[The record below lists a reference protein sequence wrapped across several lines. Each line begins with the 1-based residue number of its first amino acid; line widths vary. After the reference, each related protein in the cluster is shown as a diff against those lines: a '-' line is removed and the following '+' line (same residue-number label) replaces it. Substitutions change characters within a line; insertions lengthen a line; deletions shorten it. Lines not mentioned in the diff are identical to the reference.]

1 MNVNACQLLS
11 LRLRRLENYFI
22 VESSYLENNPFQL
35 DSHLGF
41 CIFNTVKNQLLLFF
55 LLFTLLSFGQRK
67 WTFIFHRADS
77 FAVNTKLFPKQTKDS
92 VGVNL
97 LFTRLIGHLREAGY
111 AGASIDSFFFEGE
124 VVHTYIYIGQKQKQ
138 IYLQNGN
145 ILDGQVARLG
155 LSNYLD
161 KSKPTDVSDLPR
173 VKDAV
178 VKNLEET
185 GYPFAEC
192 YLDSFVL
199 NPESFSAKLFV
210 EPHDK
215 FVFDTVALKLQTKIR
230 RVFIKNYLGIKAG
243 KSYKESLVKKVE
255 SRLSLLTF
263 AEQTQSP
270 TVSFQNGKAKVN
282 VFLKDRKANQFDL
295 LVGFLPGGA
304 GQKLLITG
312 QAQLHLVSPFGMGEE
327 FRVKWEKLQP
337 KTQTLDVQLIYPY
350 LLGLPVGVNARFQL
364 YKKDTSFLNIG
375 GDYGV
380 QYQMP
385 GSDYIRLSYRQQ
397 STIVVNVDTNYI
409 KANRTL
415 PPVLDVNSNQIA
427 VEFFQQRLNYRFNP
441 TSGYTLAVSAAFGL
455 KNIKKNNVVASLFD
469 TQEGKSFGYLYDSL
483 RLKSFVMNLS
493 VAVDKYW
500 KIAKRQTIR
509 TNLEAKY
516 IFNNKITES
525 ELYRIGGTTSLR
537 GFDDRSIYTPYYVM
551 LNAEYRY
558 LLSKNA
564 FFFLFVNSAMVK
576 ENRPTRNQQ
585 FDFPYGFGAG
595 AAIET
600 KIGMFALSYALG
612 ARQDEKITFKSS
624 KIHVG
629 YINYF

>member
-1 MNVNACQLLS
+1 M
-11 LRLRRLENYFI
+11 
-22 VESSYLENNPFQL
+22 
-35 DSHLGF
+35 
-41 CIFNTVKNQLLLFF
+41 
-55 LLFTLLSFGQRK
+55 
-67 WTFIFHRADS
+67 
-77 FAVNTKLFPKQTKDS
+77 FPKQTKDS
-92 VGVNL
+92 AGVNRLFAGL
-97 LFTRLIGHLREAGY
+97 LNHFHEAGY
-111 AGASIDSFFFEGE
+111 AGASIDSFFFRSDSI
-124 VVHTYIYIGQKQKQ
+124 HTYIFVGQKQSK

-145 ILDGQVARLG
+145 VQEAQVARLG
-155 LSNYLD
+155 LSNYIGKNHLV
-161 KSKPTDVSDLPR
+161 DVSSLPK
-173 VKDAV
+173 VKDIMV
-178 VKNLEET
+178 QNLEET

-192 YLDSFVL
+192 YLDSFEL
-199 NPESFSAKLFV
+199 SSEYFSAKLFV
-210 EPHDK
+210 DPHDK

-230 RVFIKNYLGIKAG
+230 RVFIKNYLGVKAG
-243 KSYKESLVKKVE
+243 KPYKESLVKKVE
-255 SRLSLLTF
+255 SRLNLLTF
-263 AEQTQSP
+263 AEQTQPP
-270 TVSFQNGKAKVN
+270 TVSFQNGKAKVSL
-282 VFLKDRKANQFDL
+282 FLKDRKANQFDL

-327 FRVKWEKLQP
+327 FSVKWEKLQP
-337 KTQTLDVQLIYPY
+337 KTQTLDVHLIYPY
-350 LLGLPVGVNARFQL
+350 LLGLPVGINARFQL

-397 STIVVNVDTNYI
+397 STIVVNVDTNFI

-427 VEFFQQRLNYRFNP
+427 IEFFQQRLNYRFNP
-441 TSGYTLAVSAAFGL
+441 TSGYTLAISAAFGL
-455 KNIKKNNVVASLFD
+455 KNIKKSNVVASLYD
-469 TQEGKSFGYLYDSL
+469 SREGKSYSYLYDSV

-493 VAVDKYW
+493 IAIDKYW
-500 KIAKRQTIR
+500 KITKRQTIR

-516 IFNNKITES
+516 LFNNKVTES

-537 GFDDRSIYTPYYVM
+537 GFDDRSIYTPYYIM
-551 LNAEYRY
+551 LNVEYRY

-576 ENRPTRNQQ
+576 ENRSTRKQT

-612 ARQDEKITFKSS
+612 AKQDEKITFKSS

>member
-1 MNVNACQLLS
+1 M
-11 LRLRRLENYFI
+11 
-22 VESSYLENNPFQL
+22 
-35 DSHLGF
+35 
-41 CIFNTVKNQLLLFF
+41 KNQLLIFL
-55 LLFTLLSFGQRK
+55 LLFTVVSFGQRK
-67 WTFIFHRADS
+67 WTFVFHKADS
-77 FAVNTKLFPKQTKDS
+77 VELNYKLFPKQTKDS
-92 VGVNL
+92 IGVNRL
-97 LFTRLIGHLREAGY
+97 LSGFLGRLREAGY
-111 AGASIDSFFFEGE
+111 TSASIDSFFFEQE
-124 VVHTYIYIGQKQKQ
+124 TIHTYIFIGKKQSV
-138 IYLQNGN
+138 LFLRNGN
-145 ILDGQVARLG
+145 VQASQLVPLG
-155 LSNYLD
+155 LSHYFEKNRLT
-161 KSKPTDVSDLPR
+161 PINDLPR
-173 VKDAV
+173 IKDAV

-192 YLDSFVL
+192 YLDSFDIQ
-199 NPESFSAKLFV
+199 PESFAAKLYV

-215 FVFDTVALKLQTKIR
+215 FVFDTVALKLQTKLR

-243 KSYKESLVKKVE
+243 KPYKESLVKKVE
-255 SRLSLLTF
+255 SRLNLLTF
-263 AEQTQSP
+263 AEQTQPP

-337 KTQTLDVQLIYPY
+337 KTQTLDVHLNYPY
-350 LLGLPVGVNARFQL
+350 LLGLPIGINARFQL

-375 GDYGV
+375 GDYGI

-385 GSDYIRLSYRQQ
+385 GSDYLRLSYRQQ
-397 STIVVNVDTNYI
+397 STIVVNVDTNFI

-427 VEFFQQRLNYRFNP
+427 IEFYQQRLNYRFNP
-441 TSGYTLAVSAAFGL
+441 TNGYSLALSAAFGL

-469 TQEGKSFGYLYDSL
+469 SQEGKSYGYLYDSIQ
-483 RLKSFVMNLS
+483 LKSFVMHLS
-493 VAVDKYW
+493 IAVDKYW
-500 KIAKRQTIR
+500 KISKRQTIR

-516 IFNNKITES
+516 IFNNRITES
-525 ELYRIGGTTSLR
+525 ELFQIGGTTSLR
-537 GFDDRSIYTPYYVM
+537 GFDDRSIFTPYYIM

-576 ENRPTRNQQ
+576 ENRPMRNQQ

>member
-1 MNVNACQLLS
+1 MELNS
-11 LRLRRLENYFI
+11 
-22 VESSYLENNPFQL
+22 
-35 DSHLGF
+35 
-41 CIFNTVKNQLLLFF
+41 
-55 LLFTLLSFGQRK
+55 
-67 WTFIFHRADS
+67 
-77 FAVNTKLFPKQTKDS
+77 KLFPKQTKDS
-92 VGVNL
+92 IGVNRL
-97 LFTRLIGHLREAGY
+97 LSEFLGRLREAGY
-111 AGASIDSFFFEGE
+111 TSASIDSFFFAQETI
-124 VVHTYIYIGQKQKQ
+124 HTYIFIGTKQSVLF
-138 IYLQNGN
+138 LQNGN
-145 ILDGQVARLG
+145 VQASQLVPLG
-155 LSNYLD
+155 LSHYFEKNRRT
-161 KSKPTDVSDLPR
+161 PINDLPR
-173 VKDAV
+173 IKDVV

-192 YLDSFVL
+192 YLDSFDIQ
-199 NPESFSAKLFV
+199 PESFAAKLYV

-215 FVFDTVALKLQTKIR
+215 FVFDTVALKLQTKLR

-243 KSYKESLVKKVE
+243 KPYKESLVKKVE
-255 SRLSLLTF
+255 SRLNLLTF
-263 AEQTQSP
+263 AEQTQPP

-337 KTQTLDVQLIYPY
+337 KTQTLDVHLNYPY
-350 LLGLPVGVNARFQL
+350 LLGLPIGINARFQL

-375 GDYGV
+375 GDYGI

-385 GSDYIRLSYRQQ
+385 GSDYLRLSYRQQ
-397 STIVVNVDTNYI
+397 STIVVNVDTNFI

-427 VEFFQQRLNYRFNP
+427 IEFYQQRLNYRFNP
-441 TSGYTLAVSAAFGL
+441 TNGYSLALSAAFGL

-469 TQEGKSFGYLYDSL
+469 SQEGKSYGYLYDSIQ
-483 RLKSFVMNLS
+483 LKSFVMHLS
-493 VAVDKYW
+493 IAVDKYW
-500 KIAKRQTIR
+500 KISKRQTIR

-516 IFNNKITES
+516 IFNNRITES
-525 ELYRIGGTTSLR
+525 ELFQIGGTTSLR
-537 GFDDRSIYTPYYVM
+537 GFDDRSIFTPYYIM

-576 ENRPTRNQQ
+576 ENRPMRNQQ

>member
-1 MNVNACQLLS
+1 M
-11 LRLRRLENYFI
+11 
-22 VESSYLENNPFQL
+22 
-35 DSHLGF
+35 
-41 CIFNTVKNQLLLFF
+41 KNQLLIFL
-55 LLFTLLSFGQRK
+55 LLFTVVSFGQRK
-67 WTFIFHRADS
+67 WTFVFHRADS
-77 FAVNTKLFPKQTKDS
+77 SELNFKLFPKQTKDS
-92 VGVNL
+92 IGVNRL
-97 LFTRLIGHLREAGY
+97 LSGVLGRLREAGY
-111 AGASIDSFFFEGE
+111 AGASIDSFFFAQETI
-124 VVHTYIYIGQKQKQ
+124 HTYIFIGTKHSVLF
-138 IYLQNGN
+138 LQNGN
-145 ILDGQVARLG
+145 VQASQLVPLG
-155 LSNYLD
+155 LSHYFEKN
-161 KSKPTDVSDLPR
+161 KRTPVNDLPR
-173 VKDAV
+173 IKDIV
-178 VKNLEET
+178 IKNLEET

-192 YLDSFVL
+192 YIDSFVL
-199 NPESFSAKLFV
+199 QSESFAAKLYV

-215 FVFDTVALKLQTKIR
+215 FVFDSVALKLQTKLR

-243 KSYKESLVKKVE
+243 KPYKESLVKKVE
-255 SRLSLLTF
+255 SRLNLLTF
-263 AEQTQSP
+263 AEQTQPP
-270 TVSFQNGKAKVN
+270 TVNFQNGKAKVN

-337 KTQTLDVQLIYPY
+337 KTQTLDVHLNYPY
-350 LLGLPVGVNARFQL
+350 LLGLPVGINARFQL

-375 GDYGV
+375 GDYGI

-385 GSDYIRLSYRQQ
+385 GSDYLRLSYRQQ
-397 STIVVNVDTNYI
+397 STIVVNVDTNFI

-427 VEFFQQRLNYRFNP
+427 IEFYQQRLNYRFNP
-441 TSGYTLAVSAAFGL
+441 TNGYSLALSAAFGL

-469 TQEGKSFGYLYDSL
+469 SQEGKSYGYLYDSIQ
-483 RLKSFVMNLS
+483 LKSFVMHLS
-493 VAVDKYW
+493 IAVDKYW

-516 IFNNKITES
+516 IFNNRITES
-525 ELYRIGGTTSLR
+525 ELFQIGGTTSLR
-537 GFDDRSIYTPYYVM
+537 GFDDRSIFTPYYIM

-564 FFFLFVNSAMVK
+564 FFFLFANSAMVK
-576 ENRPTRNQQ
+576 ENRSIRNQQ